1 MSARSSLIRRALV
14 PSPAVSKKL
23 EEKQRRRIAEER
35 RRDEQRKAQRRRNL
49 VTAGIA
55 LVVAAGVVAAVVF
68 QRQAEEAAAKLPS
81 RSEAEA
87 GCGPVEEHEEQGR
100 DHIAVGSSHEPYAG
114 PAPHS
119 GPHYAQPDG
128 PVRAG
133 FYEEPIPPEGPVHN
147 LEHGQIV
154 FWYSPDAPEDVISD
168 IEQAVAQEEFA
179 TVGVPNPNLNT
190 DKNFVMAAWTVTQA
204 CDEVSQSVVD
214 EFRRN
219 YQGKMGPEPLTDPFS
234 G

>member
-1 MSARSSLIRRALV
+1 MDRSPLIWDALV

-23 EEKQRRRIAEER
+23 EEKQRRRLAEER

-49 VTAGIA
+49 VTAAIA
-55 LVVAAGVVAAVVF
+55 LVVAGGVIAAVVF
-68 QRQAEEAAAKLPS
+68 QRQAEEAAAQLPN
-81 RSEAEA
+81 RSESAA

-119 GPHYAQPDG
+119 GPHYAPPDG
-128 PVRAG
+128 PVRPG
-133 FYEEPIPPEGPVHN
+133 FYEDAIPAEGPVHN

-154 FWYSPDAPEDVISD
+154 FWYSPDAPDDVIND
-168 IEQAVAQEEFA
+168 IEQAVNQEEFT
-179 TVGVPNPNLNT
+179 TVGAPYANLNT
-190 DKNFVMAAWTVTQA
+190 DKNFVMAAWGVTQA
-204 CDEVSQSVVD
+204 CDQVSQTVID
-214 EFRRN
+214 EFRRA
-219 YQGKMGPEPLTDPFS
+219 YQGVTGPEQLTPRFT